1 MRQFLSE
8 VWQTFSYAHWAEICK
23 RPAGKGL
30 GFFSKV
36 LVVAFFVML
45 LLAIPT
51 FIKLPKEISEQLA
64 KFEVLQFSGNFT
76 MTSPIKMPKNEPVVI
91 VDTSGAYT
99 ELTSERLLIT
109 KDKVLYRPLF
119 KTVEL
124 STAELKDWKRNRE
137 PVNAFLAV
145 LAFFLLPSIV
155 FYAYVAVWL
164 KYFLMI
170 LTLSIITFV
179 LLDLT
184 HWRRTWKE
192 LFVIGCYVSTLPVLV
207 EVIVGSI
214 NPAFLIPVLDFWG
227 IVKLYLVPAV
237 LLAVLA
243 LGATLCAYY
252 DKKEK

>member
-8 VWQTFSYAHWAEICK
+8 VWQTFSYAHWSEICQ
-23 RPAGKGL
+23 RPAGRAL

-36 LVVAFFVML
+36 LVLAFVVML

-51 FIKLPKEISEQLA
+51 FIKLPREISEQLA

-76 MTSPIKMPKNEPVVI
+76 MTSPIKLPKNEPVLI

-109 KDKVLYRPLF
+109 REKVMYRPLF
-119 KTVEL
+119 NTVEL

-137 PVNAFLAV
+137 PVNALLAV

-155 FYAYVAVWL
+155 FYAYLAVWL
-164 KYFLMI
+164 KYFVL
-170 LTLSIITFV
+170 LLVLSVVLFV

-192 LFVIGCYVSTLPVLV
+192 LFVIGCYVSTLPVLT
-207 EVIVGSI
+207 EVVVGSI
-214 NPAFLIPVLDFWG
+214 NPEFLIPVLDFWG
-227 IVKLYLVPAV
+227 VVKLYLIPAV
-237 LLAVLA
+237 ILAVLA
-243 LGATLCAYY
+243 IGATLCAYY
-252 DKKEK
+252 NKKEK